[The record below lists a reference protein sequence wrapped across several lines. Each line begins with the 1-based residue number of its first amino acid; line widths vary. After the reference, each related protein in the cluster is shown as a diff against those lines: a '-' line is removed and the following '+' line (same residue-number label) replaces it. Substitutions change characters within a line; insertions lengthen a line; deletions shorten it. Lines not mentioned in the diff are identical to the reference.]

1 VALPDSCP
9 AVARQESHGRRRDKL
24 SDVNVALVL
33 LLVYTVGITV
43 FGVWIGRKVRGPAD
57 FFVAGRKLTWPLVGG
72 TVLAANIGAGTTV
85 GAAGIAYRDGIS
97 GWWWNGAAGLG
108 TLVLA
113 LWVGPKLW
121 ALASARGHL
130 TIGDFLEERY
140 SATVRAWIAVLTAI
154 GTLAILAGQL
164 IAGAAVLDV
173 VAGLPRW
180 QGVAIGGIAMTLYF
194 SAGGLLSSAWVNAV
208 QLVVLLG
215 GFVIA
220 LPMVLAKVGGPAAIS
235 AAAGVPDTFWD
246 PMHSSGAFS
255 GWTMLIL
262 LGPVFVIS
270 PGLVGKA
277 YGAES
282 VRALKIGLSVAAIA
296 QLVFSFFPVLLGM
309 AGRVNHPG
317 IESTNLVL
325 PTVMLYEL
333 PVFVGA
339 LALAAVFSAE
349 VSTCDAILYML
360 ATSSSKDLYQRFVNP
375 AATPEQTLRV
385 ARIAALVGGVLGM
398 ILAVQ
403 LATIVDALRI
413 FYSLLGASLFVPVLG
428 GLLWP
433 RAGAREA
440 MAGIIGGVG
449 TLLAVYFATD
459 RTGWADPSFWGLIG
473 SAVGFLAASMLPK
486 ASRVSVPGI

>member
-1 VALPDSCP
+1 
-9 AVARQESHGRRRDKL
+9 
-24 SDVNVALVL
+24 VNVALVL

-97 GWWWNGAAGLG
+97 AWWWNGAAGLG

-220 LPMVLAKVGGPAAIS
+220 LPMVLAKVGGPAAIN

-375 AATPEQTLRV
+375 AATPGQTLRV